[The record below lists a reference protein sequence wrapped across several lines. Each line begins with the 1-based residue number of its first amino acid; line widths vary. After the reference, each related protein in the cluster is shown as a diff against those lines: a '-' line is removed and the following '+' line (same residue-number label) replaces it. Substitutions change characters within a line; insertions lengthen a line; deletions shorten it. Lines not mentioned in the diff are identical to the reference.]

1 MAGLS
6 GFPMGSAYCATK
18 WAVLGFTEPLK
29 SEVRDSKIKVAAV
42 LPGSVDTPFFDN
54 AGMIPNKE
62 RCLTPEDVAVQIFAI
77 AQQGEHSDIDRV
89 VIRPGYTP

>member
-6 GFPMGSAYCATK
+6 GFPRGSAYCATK
-18 WAVLGFTEPLK
+18 WAVLGFTESLK

-42 LPGSVDTPFFDN
+42 LPGSVDTPFFDL
-54 AGMIPNKE
+54 AGMMPNKE
-62 RCLTPEDVAVQIFAI
+62 RLLKAEDVAAQILAI
-77 AQQGEHSDIDRV
+77 AEQGAHSDIDRV